1 LDAGIVALS
10 NEILAMSKHIRG
22 VIAARAASSK
32 AQERALAIADLSE
45 EYMPSSS
52 ALAAEALVVSHP
64 RSGIGRRPGKRS
76 RRPYPRSVWL
86 LVGWLVVSM
95 SMIAG
100 AGGVVAL
107 YF

>member
-1 LDAGIVALS
+1 MALQT
-10 NEILAMSKHIRG
+10 EILAMSKYIRG
-22 VIAARAASSK
+22 GIALRAASSK
-32 AQERALAIADLSE
+32 APERALAIADFSE

-64 RSGIGRRPGKRS
+64 HLRIGRRPRNGP
-76 RRPYPRSVWL
+76 RRPYTRSVWL

>member
-1 LDAGIVALS
+1 MS
-10 NEILAMSKHIRG
+10 NHIRG
-22 VIAARAASSK
+22 GATARTASLK
-32 AQERALAIADLSE
+32 APERALAIADLAE
-45 EYMPSSS
+45 EYMPNSA

-64 RSGIGRRPGKRS
+64 HSRVGRNTTIRT
-76 RRPYPRSVWL
+76 RRRYTRSVWL

>member
-1 LDAGIVALS
+1 MS
-10 NEILAMSKHIRG
+10 NHVRRG
-22 VIAARAASSK
+22 VAARAAPLK
-32 AQERALAIADLSE
+32 APERALAVLDLSE
-45 EYMPSSS
+45 EYMPNSS
-52 ALAAEALVVSHP
+52 ALAAEALAVSHP
-64 RSGIGRRPGKRS
+64 HSGIRRRPTGGPRRRHTRS
-76 RRPYPRSVWL
+76 IWL

>member
-1 LDAGIVALS
+1 MALQ
-10 NEILAMSKHIRG
+10 NEILAMSKYIRG
-22 VIAARAASSK
+22 GIASRAAHSK
-32 AQERALAIADLSE
+32 APERALAIADLSE

-64 RSGIGRRPGKRS
+64 HLRIGRRFRKGP
-76 RRPYPRSVWL
+76 RRPNTRSVWL

>member
-1 LDAGIVALS
+1 MVTLP
-10 NEILAMSKHIRG
+10 NETCAMSNQVRG
-22 VIAARAASSK
+22 GVASRAASLK
-32 AQERALAIADLSE
+32 GPERALAIADLSE
-45 EYMPSSS
+45 EYMPHAT
-52 ALAAEALVVSHP
+52 ALAAEALVVRHP
-64 RSGIGRRPGKRS
+64 HSGIRRRPTRGP
-76 RRPYPRSVWL
+76 RRRHTRSVWL

>member
-1 LDAGIVALS
+1 MS
-10 NEILAMSKHIRG
+10 NHFRRG
-22 VIAARAASSK
+22 ASARAASMK
-32 AQERALAIADLSE
+32 APERALAIADLSE
-45 EYMPSSS
+45 EYMPNQI
-52 ALAAEALVVSHP
+52 ALAAEALAVSHP
-64 RSGIGRRPGKRS
+64 HSRTGRRPARGP
-76 RRPYPRSVWL
+76 RRQYTRSVWL

>member
-1 LDAGIVALS
+1 MALP
-10 NEILAMSKHIRG
+10 NETLAMSKHIHG
-22 VIAARAASSK
+22 GIAARAASLK
-32 AQERALAIADLSE
+32 TPERALAIADLSE
-45 EYMPSSS
+45 EYMPTSS
-52 ALAAEALVVSHP
+52 ALAAESLVVSHP
-64 RSGIGRRPGKRS
+64 HLRSGRRPRKGP
-76 RRPYPRSVWL
+76 RRPYARSVWL

>member
-1 LDAGIVALS
+1 MAPQ

-22 VIAARAASSK
+22 GIAARAASSK
-32 AQERALAIADLSE
+32 TPERALAIADLSE

-64 RSGIGRRPGKRS
+64 HLRIGRRPRKGP
-76 RRPYPRSVWL
+76 RRPYTRSVWL